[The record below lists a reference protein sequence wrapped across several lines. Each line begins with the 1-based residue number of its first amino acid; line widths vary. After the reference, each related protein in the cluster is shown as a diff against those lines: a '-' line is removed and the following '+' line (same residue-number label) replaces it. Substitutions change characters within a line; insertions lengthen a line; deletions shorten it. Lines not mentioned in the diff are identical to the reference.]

1 MNSFH
6 KLTALLY
13 LTTHAFMGV
22 DPDDA
27 NGIEMFIVYHILHP
41 AGRGV
46 DIQPLMCGGN
56 TAQCYERM
64 DSINRAILARIVNVL
79 LPELIET
86 ELEIED
92 IREFLHI
99 KIAGLA
105 DEFREKFSQPT
116 LNTVLAIAPV
126 LFENWQPTPVQHE
139 LHELVLNLLRD
150 DSSSS
155 DDDFGGFSDD
165 DSGSDLDT

>member
-22 DPDDA
+22 EADDA
-27 NGIEMFIVYHILHP
+27 EGIEMFIVYHILHP
-41 AGRGV
+41 TGRGADV
-46 DIQPLMCGGN
+46 QPLMCGGN

-64 DSINRAILARIVNVL
+64 DSTNRVILARIVNVL
-79 LPELIET
+79 LPQLIET

-92 IREFLHI
+92 IRAFLHTQ
-99 KIAGLA
+99 IAGLA
-105 DEFREKFSQPT
+105 DEFKEKISQPS
-116 LNTVLAIAPV
+116 LNTVLAITPV
-126 LFENWQPTPVQHE
+126 LLENWQPTPTQRE

-150 DSSSS
+150 DSS
-155 DDDFGGFSDD
+155 
-165 DSGSDLDT
+165 